1 MELLAAVT
9 SSQEL
14 PPTPASF
21 CSDGDGPLSS
31 SYEQLSRFY
40 DLDSSRIEGIKPCTP
55 FQLDMIDC
63 TTSDKKSAVGHAVY
77 DVPTDIDVSRFA
89 LAWKEIVNQTPALRA
104 FIFTFESG
112 QASQVILKDSFI
124 FSWMCWSSST
134 FPEEVVR
141 DEAAAAASGPRCNRF
156 VLLEHMQTKK
166 RQLIWT
172 FDHAFVD
179 IAFQKRVLNRVLVA
193 YKHEKG
199 TPRPETPESSDA
211 TDIDSQSASV
221 VSMGYE
227 DTAISATQFWQ
238 THLDNLNA
246 SAFPHLSDHLITPRP
261 TTTAKH
267 HITFSLSQQT
277 LSNTTICRTALAIL
291 LSRYT
296 HSVEA
301 LFGVVTEQ
309 RLAFDKYCLAD
320 GPYQTVAPLR
330 VHCESNTR
338 VSDVMDAISSYDDR
352 LACLAPFGLRDIR
365 NTEDDGSAA
374 CDFQTV
380 LLVTDGSQVDNGI
393 NGFLQQTS
401 KPSRFMPCN
410 NRALLLHCQM
420 ESQGVSLVAHYDRNV
435 IDSLQTT
442 RLLHQLGHLVKYLQS
457 SSDLYS
463 VAKVN
468 LMTESDQGEIESWN
482 SEPLQVQD
490 TLIHHEMLKAVSHS
504 PTKTAI
510 QAWDGDWTYSELDN
524 VSSRLAAYIKSLD
537 LGAEQAIIPVYFEKS
552 KWVIAS
558 MLAVLKSGN
567 AFTLIDP
574 NDPPARTAQV
584 IMQTRATV
592 ALTSKLHCE
601 TVQKL
606 VGRCV
611 VVDEEI
617 LQSVSLSD
625 DFSSPAKPHDLAYV
639 IFTSGSTGDPKGIM
653 IEHRAFSSCALKFG
667 ASLGISA
674 DTRAL
679 QFGTHAFGACLLEI
693 MTTLIHGGCVCIPS
707 DDDRMNNIPS
717 FINRYNVNWMMATPS
732 YMGTFAP
739 EDVPGLVTLVLVGE
753 QMSASVNAIWSPKV
767 QLLNGY
773 GQSESSSI
781 CFASKMSTEPNNMG
795 KAVGAHSWV
804 IDPNDVN
811 RLVPIGAV
819 GELVI
824 ESPGITRDY
833 IIPPP
838 PEKSPFFTTIP
849 SWYPTDKVPGGIKFY
864 RTGDLARYA
873 SDGSIVCLG
882 RMDSQVK
889 IRGQRVELG
898 AIETHLRQQMPDDL
912 TIVVE
917 ATKRSQSANSTAL
930 IVFLIG
936 SSYFDNKPLDAYIL
950 DHVATKGI
958 NTKLEQVLPR
968 HSIPSFYICMLELP
982 RTATGKIDRRRLR
995 IMGND
1000 VLDKQAQVTVVQQT
1014 PAPIPVVADTA
1025 AKIYSIWVQSLSID
1039 PAAANIGATFFELG
1053 GNSITAIKMVNMA
1066 RSVGMDLK
1074 VSDIYQNPTLAG
1086 LSAVIKGDP
1095 LSYTLIPKSTHD
1107 GAVEQSFSQGRLWF
1121 LDQLDVGSLWYL
1133 IPYAVRM
1140 RGPIDVDA
1148 LRRALAALEQRHE
1161 TLRTTFEDQDGV
1173 GVQIVHERLSKEMK
1187 VINLCGSDIDPL
1199 EVLNQEQ
1206 TTPFNL
1212 SSEAGWRATL
1222 LRLGEDDHILTIV
1235 MHHIISDGW
1244 SIDVLRRDLNQ
1255 LYSAALKGS
1264 ENPLSALTPL
1274 PIQYNDFAK
1283 WQKDQFIEQE
1293 KQLNYWKKQLKDS
1306 SPAKIPTD
1314 FARPALLSGDAGCV
1328 PVTIEGELYQSLR
1341 TFCNE
1346 HNTTSFVVLLAAFR
1360 AAHYRLTAVE
1370 DAVIGTPIA
1379 NRNRPELEDIIGC
1392 FVNTQCMR
1400 INIDDHDTFG
1410 TLINQVKSTTT
1421 AAFENEDVPFE
1432 RVVSALQPGSRDLSS
1447 TPLAQLIFA
1456 VHSQKDLG
1464 RFEFQGVES
1473 VPVPSKAYTRFD
1485 MEFHLFQE
1493 SDSLKGSINFAAEL
1507 FKMET
1512 VENVSRVFF
1521 EILRNGLRSSQTPV
1535 SVLPLTDGVAKL
1547 EELDVLNVKLVD
1559 YPRESSLVDVFQSQV
1574 SAYPESLAVVDSSC
1588 RLTYAELDR
1597 QSNVLAGW
1605 LRQRSMPAETLV
1617 AVFAPRSCETIV
1629 SFFGILKANLAYLPL
1644 DVRSPSARVQDIL
1657 SDLPGPTVVFLGH
1670 DTAPPEIEVTNV
1682 EFVRI
1687 QDALQHSNTDSAEV
1701 LKHNITKPSATSL
1714 AYVLYTS
1721 GSTGRPKG
1729 VMIEHRVII
1738 RTVTSS
1744 CIHNY
1749 PSETRTAHMAT
1760 IAFDGASY
1768 EIYSAL
1774 LFGRTLVCIDYMTTL
1789 DARALKDVFLQ
1800 EQVNAAVMSP
1810 ALLKMYLSDARE
1822 ALKNL
1827 DVLLLGG
1834 DRFDGPD
1841 ALDAQGLIKGQCYN
1855 GYGPTENGVMST
1867 IYAIDSTESFIN
1879 GVPIGRALKNSG
1891 AYVMDPK
1898 QQLVGIG
1905 VMGELVVTGDGL
1917 ARGYTDK
1924 ALDENRFVQIT
1935 VGGKTVKAYRTGD
1948 RVRYRIG
1955 DGLIEFFGRMDTQF
1969 KIRGNRIE
1977 SAEVEAALLRDTSVR
1992 DAAVVL
1998 QQNQDQAP
2006 EIFGFVVADYDHSEN
2021 DEGRSTDQVEGWQDH
2036 FESGMYSDIGEIDP
2050 STIGNDF
2057 KGWTSMYDGSQIDLA
2072 EMHEWLGDTTRTLY
2086 DNRCPGHVLEIGTGS
2101 GMILFNLDSRLQSYV
2116 GLEPS
2121 RSAAAFVNKAIESV
2135 PALLGKA
2142 KVHVGTAT
2150 DIGQVSDL
2158 HPDLVVLNSV
2168 IQYFPS
2174 SEYLAQVA
2182 DTLVHLPDV
2191 KRIFFGDVRS
2201 QATNEHFLAAR
2212 AVRTLGENATKDD
2225 VRQKMAELEDI
2236 EEELLVEPAFFTS
2249 LKNKF
2254 PSLVEHVEILPKNM
2268 EAVNELSA
2276 YRYAAV
2282 VHIRGS
2288 RGGES
2293 VLPVE
2298 KDDWIDFQAK
2308 QLDQQSLV
2316 DLLGASKNA
2325 NVAVSN
2331 IPFRSTAFERQV
2343 VASLN
2348 SNINEWQLS
2357 AIRSN
2362 AESYPS
2368 LSVPDIFRIADQAGF
2383 RVEVSAA
2390 RQWSQNGALDAV
2402 FHHCSSQGR
2411 TLVNFPTDHHL
2422 RGSDLLTNRPL
2433 QRLQNRRIA
2442 LQVREKLRSLL
2453 PSYMIPSSIVVLDKM
2468 PLNANGKVD
2477 RKELSRRAKCVPKQ
2491 QTTAPLPAFPISEV
2505 EVILCEEATEVFG
2518 MKVDITDHFFNLGGH
2533 SLLATKLISRIDQRL
2548 KVRVTVKDVFD
2559 HPVFSDLAS
2568 VIRQGLGLQHPV
2580 PDAQGQDRSAHVVP
2594 RTETEAMLCD
2604 EFSKILGFQVGITD
2618 NFFDLGGHS
2627 LMATKLAVRIGHRLD
2642 TTVSVKDVFDHPVLF
2657 QLAIAMDNLVQ
2668 SKTNHRVGGR
2678 EMAEYSPF
2686 QLLSTEDPEEF
2697 MAKEIKP
2704 QLELQ
2709 NTIQDVYPSTQMQKA
2724 FLFDPTTARPRPF
2737 VPFYIDFPST
2747 SEPDAACLIKACKSL
2762 VGHLDIF
2769 RTVFVETSGE
2779 LYQVVLSSLD
2789 LPIQVI
2795 KTEANINTA
2804 TNEFLDEFA
2813 KEPVRLGQPLIHFTI
2828 LKQTKSMRVIMRI
2841 SHALYD
2847 GLSLEHVVRK
2857 LHMLYNGRS
2866 LLPPHQ
2872 FSRYM
2877 QYTADGRES
2886 GHQFWRDVIQN
2897 TPMTILSD
2905 GKIVDGN
2912 DTTSKALHLS
2922 KIVSIPS
2929 QVLRGGSNIITQA
2942 TVFNAACA
2950 LVLSQESGSKD
2961 VVFGR
2966 IVSGRQGLPV
2976 ECQDIVGPCTNAVP
2990 VRAHIGSSDHQ
3001 QLLHDIQDQYLLSLP
3016 HETLGFSDLKRNCT
3030 DWPES
3035 VTNFSCCITYH
3046 NFEYH
3051 PESQFDQQRV
3061 EMGVLTR
3068 FVNIETDEPLYD
3080 LAIAGEVEPDG
3091 TGLKVT
3097 VIAKTQLFSR
3107 ERVEYLL
3114 EEVSKTFE
3122 SLNSALQ
3129 ASK

>member
-1 MELLAAVT
+1 MEYLTAVDGR
-9 SSQEL
+9 QDL

-21 CSDGDGPLSS
+21 CSHGDSPLNS
-31 SYEQLSRFY
+31 SYEQLFHLY
-40 DLDSSRIEGIKPCTP
+40 GLDSSRIEAIKPCTP

-63 TTSDKKSAVGHAVY
+63 NALDKQSAIGHAVY
-77 DVPTDIDVSRFA
+77 DVPTDIDISRFA

-104 FIFTFESG
+104 FAFTSDSG
-112 QASQVILKDSFI
+112 KTSQVILKDSFV
-124 FSWMCWSSST
+124 FSWMCWSSSSS
-134 FPEEVVR
+134 PDEVVR

-156 VLLEHMQTKK
+156 VLLEDMQTKK
-166 RQLIWT
+166 CQLVWT
-172 FDHAFVD
+172 FSHALVD
-179 IAFQKRVLNRVLVA
+179 VTFQQRVLSRVFAA
-193 YKHEKG
+193 YKHEKD
-199 TPRPETPESSDA
+199 THRPETPESSDA
-211 TDIDSQSASV
+211 TDTDSQSVSV
-221 VSMGYE
+221 VSMSCE
-227 DTAISATQFWQ
+227 DNAVSATHFWQ
-238 THLDNLNA
+238 THLNDLNA
-246 SAFPHLSDHLITPRP
+246 SVFPHLSDHLMVPNP
-261 TTTAKH
+261 TTTAEH
-267 HITFSLSQQT
+267 RITFPLSQKA
-277 LSNTTICRTALAIL
+277 LSNSAICRTALSIL

-296 HSVEA
+296 HSDEA
-301 LFGVVTEQ
+301 LFGAVTEQ
-309 RLAFDKYCLAD
+309 SLPFDKHYLAD
-320 GPYQTVAPLR
+320 GTYQTVAPLR
-330 VHCESNTR
+330 VHCQSNLR
-338 VSDVMDAISSYDDR
+338 ASDVMDAISSYDDR
-352 LACLAPFGLRDIR
+352 LGHLAPFGLRDIR
-365 NTEDDGSAA
+365 NTGDNGSAA

-380 LLVTDGSQVDNGI
+380 LLVTDGSHVNNGI
-393 NGFLQQTS
+393 NGFLQQITES
-401 KPSRFMPCN
+401 SHFMPCN

-420 ESQGVSLVAHYDRNV
+420 ESSGALLVAYYDHNV

-442 RLLHQLGHLVKYLQS
+442 RLLQQFGHLIKCLQS
-457 SSDLYS
+457 PLDLSSM
-463 VAKVN
+463 AEVN
-468 LMTESDQGEIESWN
+468 LMTEYDRAEIESWN
-482 SEPLQVQD
+482 SQPLEVQD

-524 VSSRLAAYIKSLD
+524 VSSRLAVHIKSLG
-537 LGAEQAIIPVYFEKS
+537 LRAQQAIIPVYFEKS

-584 IMQTRATV
+584 VTQTRATV
-592 ALTSKLHCE
+592 ALTSKLHRE

-611 VVDEEI
+611 VVDDEL
-617 LQSVSLSD
+617 LQSVSASD
-625 DFSSPAKPHDLAYV
+625 DFSSLTKSQDLAYV

-667 ASLGISA
+667 ASLGINS

-693 MTTLIHGGCVCIPS
+693 MTTLINGGCVCIPS
-707 DDDRMNNIPS
+707 DDDRMNSIPS

-732 YMGTFAP
+732 YMGTFSP
-739 EDVPGLVTLVLVGE
+739 EDVPGLATLVLVGE
-753 QMSASVNAIWSPKV
+753 QMSSSVNAIWAPKL

-781 CFASKMSTEPNNMG
+781 CFASNMSTEPNNMG
-795 KAVGAHSWV
+795 RAVGAHSWV
-804 IDPNDVN
+804 IDPNDIN

-824 ESPGITRDY
+824 ESPGIARDY
-833 IIPPP
+833 IVPPP
-838 PEKSPFFTTIP
+838 PEKSPFFTDIP
-849 SWYPTDKVPGGIKFY
+849 SWYPANTFPDGAKLY

-882 RMDSQVK
+882 RIDSQVK

-917 ATKRSQSANSTAL
+917 ATKRSQSANSTSL
-930 IVFLIG
+930 IAFLIG
-936 SSYFDNKPLDAYIL
+936 SSYFGNRPSDAHIL
-950 DHVATKGI
+950 DHDATKAI
-958 NTKLEQVLPR
+958 NIKLEQVLPR

-995 IMGND
+995 IMGKD
-1000 VLDKQAQVTVVQQT
+1000 ILDKQTQGAIVQQA
-1014 PAPIPVVADTA
+1014 PAPIPVFADTA
-1025 AKIYSIWVQSLSID
+1025 AKLHSIWVQSLGID
-1039 PAAANIGATFFELG
+1039 PATVNVGATFFELG

-1074 VSDIYQNPTLAG
+1074 VSNIYQHPTLAG
-1086 LSAVIKGDP
+1086 ISAVVKGDP
-1095 LSYTLIPKSTHD
+1095 LSYTLIPKSTHE
-1107 GAVEQSFSQGRLWF
+1107 GPVEQSYSQGRLWF

-1140 RGPIDVDA
+1140 RGPVNVDA

-1173 GVQIVHERLSKEMK
+1173 GVQIVHEKLSEEMK
-1187 VINLCGSDIDPL
+1187 VIDLCGSDLDPF

-1255 LYSAALKGS
+1255 LYSAALKDS
-1264 ENPLSALTPL
+1264 KDPLSALTPL
-1274 PIQYNDFAK
+1274 PIQYSDFAK

-1328 PVTIEGELYQSLR
+1328 HVTIDGELYQSLR
-1341 TFCNE
+1341 AFCNE

-1400 INIDDHDTFG
+1400 INIDHHDTFG
-1410 TLINQVKSTTT
+1410 TLINQVKATTT
-1421 AAFENEDVPFE
+1421 AAFENEDIPFE

-1464 RFEFQGVES
+1464 RFKFQGLES

-1493 SDSLKGSINFAAEL
+1493 TDSLKGSVNFADEL

-1512 VENVSRVFF
+1512 VENVVRVFF
-1521 EILRNGLRSSQTPV
+1521 EILRNGLQSSRTPV
-1535 SVLPLTDGVAKL
+1535 SILPLTDGIVTL
-1547 EELDVLNVKLVD
+1547 EKLDVLNVKHVD
-1559 YPRESSLVDVFQSQV
+1559 YPRESSLADVFQTQV
-1574 SAYPESLAVVDSSC
+1574 SAYPDSLAVVDSSC
-1588 RLTYAELDR
+1588 RLTYTELDR
-1597 QSNVLAGW
+1597 QSDILAGW
-1605 LRQRSMPAETLV
+1605 LRRRSMPAETLV

-1629 SFFGILKANLAYLPL
+1629 AFFGVLKANLAYLPL

-1657 SDLPGPTVVFLGH
+1657 SGLSGPTIVLIGH
-1670 DTAPPEIEVTNV
+1670 DTAPPDIEVTNV

-1687 QDALQHSNTDSAEV
+1687 RDALNDSNADGFEVIEHDS
-1701 LKHNITKPSATSL
+1701 TKPSATSL

-1738 RTVTSS
+1738 RTVTSG
-1744 CIHNY
+1744 CIPNY
-1749 PSETRTAHMAT
+1749 PSETRMAHMAT

-1774 LFGRTLVCIDYMTTL
+1774 LFGRTLVCVDYMTTL
-1789 DARALKDVFLQ
+1789 DARALKDVFFR
-1800 EQVNAAVMSP
+1800 EHVNAAVMSP
-1810 ALLKMYLSDARE
+1810 ALLKMYLSESRE
-1822 ALKNL
+1822 ALENL

-1867 IYAIDSTESFIN
+1867 IYPIDSTESFIN
-1879 GVPIGRALKNSG
+1879 GVPIGRALNNSG
-1891 AYVMDPK
+1891 AYVVDPE

-1917 ARGYTDK
+1917 ARGYSDK
-1924 ALDENRFVQIT
+1924 ALDENRFVHIT
-1935 VGGKTVKAYRTGD
+1935 VNDQTVKAYRTGD

-1977 SAEVEAALLRDTSVR
+1977 SAEIEAALLRDSSVR

-1998 QQNQDQAP
+1998 QQNEDQAP
-2006 EIFGFVVADYDHSEN
+2006 EILGFVVADHDHSEN
-2021 DEGRSTDQVEGWQDH
+2021 DKGQSANQVEGWQDH

-2050 STIGNDF
+2050 STIGSDF
-2057 KGWTSMYDGSQIDLA
+2057 KGWTSMYDGSQIDFD
-2072 EMHEWLGDTTRTLY
+2072 EMHEWLGETTRTLH
-2086 DNRCPGHVLEIGTGS
+2086 DNRSLGNVLEIGTGS
-2101 GMILFNLDSRLQSYV
+2101 GMILFNLDSRLESYV

-2121 RSAAAFVNKAIESV
+2121 RSAAAFVNKATESI
-2135 PALLGKA
+2135 PSLAGKA
-2142 KVHVGTAT
+2142 KVQVGTAT
-2150 DIGQVSDL
+2150 DIGQVDDL

-2174 SEYLAQVA
+2174 SEYLAEIA
-2182 DTLVHLPDV
+2182 DTLIHLPNV
-2191 KRIFFGDVRS
+2191 QRIFFGDVRS

-2212 AVRTLGENATKDD
+2212 AIHTLGKNATKDD
-2225 VRQKMAELEDI
+2225 VRQKMAELEDM

-2249 LKNKF
+2249 LKDRF
-2254 PSLVEHVEILPKNM
+2254 PGLVEHVEILPKNM

-2282 VHIRGS
+2282 VHVRGS
-2288 RGGES
+2288 LGDEL

-2298 KDDWIDFQAK
+2298 KDDWIDFQAN
-2308 QLDQQSLV
+2308 QLNQKSLG
-2316 DLLGASKNA
+2316 DLLKSSDAA
-2325 NVAVSN
+2325 IMAVSK
-2331 IPFRSTAFERQV
+2331 IPFEITAFERQV

-2348 SNINEWQLS
+2348 SNIDEWQLS
-2357 AIRSN
+2357 TIRSS
-2362 AESYPS
+2362 AEGDSS
-2368 LSVPDIFRIADQAGF
+2368 LSVPDIFRIAGEAGF
-2383 RVEVSAA
+2383 RVEVSSA

-2402 FHHCSSQGR
+2402 FHHCCSQGR

-2442 LQVREKLRSLL
+2442 IEVRERLRSLL
-2453 PSYMIPSSIVVLDKM
+2453 PSYMIPSNIVVLDKM

-2477 RKELSRRAKCVPKQ
+2477 RKELSRRAKVVPKQ
-2491 QTTAPLPAFPISEV
+2491 QTAAPLPTFPISEV

-2548 KVRVTVKDVFD
+2548 KVRITVKDVFD
-2559 HPVFSDLAS
+2559 HPVFADLAS
-2568 VIRQGLGLQHPV
+2568 VIRQGLGLQQPV
-2580 PDAQGQDRSAHVVP
+2580 SDGQGQDRSAHMAP
-2594 RTETEAMLCD
+2594 RTETEAILCD
-2604 EFSKILGFQVGITD
+2604 EFAKVLGFQVGITD

-2657 QLAIAMDNLVQ
+2657 QLAIALDNLVQ
-2668 SKTNHRVGGR
+2668 SKTNEIVGGR

-2686 QLLSTEDPEEF
+2686 QLLFTEDPEEF
-2697 MAKEIKP
+2697 MASEIKP

-2709 NTIQDVYPSTQMQKA
+2709 EIIQDIYPSTQMQKA
-2724 FLFDPTTARPRPF
+2724 FLFDHTTARPRPF

-2747 SEPDAACLIKACKSL
+2747 SEPDAAGLIKACESL
-2762 VGHLDIF
+2762 VNHLDIF
-2769 RTVFVETSGE
+2769 RTVFAEASGE
-2779 LYQVVLSSLD
+2779 LYQVVLSCLD

-2795 KTEANINTA
+2795 ETEDNINTA

-2813 KEPVRLGQPLIHFTI
+2813 KEPVRLGHPLIRFTI
-2828 LKQTKSMRVIMRI
+2828 IKQTKSMRVIMRI

-2886 GHQFWRDVIQN
+2886 GHGFWRDVIQN

-2905 GKIVDGN
+2905 DTVVDGN
-2912 DTTSKALHLS
+2912 DATCKALHLS
-2922 KIVSIPS
+2922 KIVNIPS
-2929 QVLRGGSNIITQA
+2929 QVLRGSSNIITQA

-2950 LVLSQESGSKD
+2950 LVLSRESDSKD

-2976 ECQDIVGPCTNAVP
+2976 EYQDIVGPCTNAVP
-2990 VRAHIGSSDHQ
+2990 VRAHIESSDYN

-3016 HETLGFSDLKRNCT
+3016 HETIGFSDLKRNCT
-3030 DWPES
+3030 DWPEAI
-3035 VTNFSCCITYH
+3035 TNFSCCITYH

-3051 PESQFDQQRV
+3051 PESQFEQQRV
-3061 EMGVLTR
+3061 EMGVLTK
-3068 FVNIETDEPLYD
+3068 FVNIEMDEPLYD

-3091 TGLKVT
+3091 AGLKVT
-3097 VIAKTQLFSR
+3097 VIAKTQLFGR
-3107 ERVEYLL
+3107 KRVEHLL

-3122 SLNSALQ
+3122 GLNSSL
-3129 ASK
+3129 

>member
-1 MELLAAVT
+1 MKSLTAVD
-9 SSQEL
+9 SRQEL
-14 PPTPASF
+14 SPTPASS
-21 CSDGDGPLSS
+21 CSDGDNALNT
-31 SYEQLSRFY
+31 SYEQLSHLY
-40 DLDSSRIEGIKPCTP
+40 GLDSSRIEAIKPCTP

-63 TTSDKKSAVGHAVY
+63 TTFDKKSAIGHAVY
-77 DVPTDIDVSRFA
+77 DVPTDIDISRFT

-104 FIFTFESG
+104 FVFTSNSG
-112 QASQVILKDSFI
+112 KSCQVILKDNFV
-124 FSWMCWSSST
+124 FSWMCWSSSS
-134 FPEEVVR
+134 FPYEVVR

-156 VLLEHMQTKK
+156 VLLEDMQTKK
-166 RQLIWT
+166 RQLVWT
-172 FDHAFVD
+172 FSHAFVGN
-179 IAFQKRVLNRVLVA
+179 AFQKRVLGRVLAA
-193 YKHEKG
+193 YKHGKD
-199 TPRPETPESSDA
+199 TPRPETPDSSDA
-211 TDIDSQSASV
+211 TDTDSQSASV
-221 VSMGYE
+221 ESMSFE
-227 DTAISATQFWQ
+227 DNATSATQFWQ
-238 THLDNLNA
+238 THLNNLGA
-246 SAFPHLSDHLITPRP
+246 SVFPHLSDHLMLPNPIESTEHR
-261 TTTAKH
+261 
-267 HITFSLSQQT
+267 ITFPLSQKT
-277 LSNTTICRTALAIL
+277 PSSTVICRAALSIL
-291 LSRYT
+291 LSYYT
-296 HSVEA
+296 HSDEA

-309 RLAFDKYCLAD
+309 CITFGKHCLTD
-320 GPYQTVAPLR
+320 GSYQTVAPLR
-330 VHCESNTR
+330 VHCESDLP
-338 VSDVMDAISSYDDR
+338 VSDIMDAISSYDDH
-352 LACLAPFGLRDIR
+352 LGHLAPFGLRDIR
-365 NTEDDGSAA
+365 NTGDDGSAA

-380 LLVTDGSQVDNGI
+380 LLVTDGSQVNNGV
-393 NGFLQQTS
+393 NGFLQQTTE
-401 KPSRFMPCN
+401 PSHFMPCN

-420 ESQGVSLVAHYDRNV
+420 ESNGALLVAHYDRNV
-435 IDSLQTT
+435 IDSLETK
-442 RLLHQLGHLVKYLQS
+442 RLLEQLGHLINYLYS
-457 SSDLYS
+457 SSDLGS
-463 VAKVN
+463 MADIN
-468 LMTESDQGEIESWN
+468 LMTEYDCAEIQMWN
-482 SEPLQVQD
+482 SQPLEVQN
-490 TLIHHEMLKAVSHS
+490 TLIHHEMLKTVSHS

-510 QAWDGDWTYSELDN
+510 QAWDGEWTYSELDN
-524 VSSRLAAYIKSLD
+524 ISSRLATHITSLG
-537 LGAEQAIIPVYFEKS
+537 LGAQQAIIPIYFEKS

-584 IMQTRATV
+584 VSQTRATV
-592 ALTSKLHCE
+592 ALTSKLHRE

-606 VGRCV
+606 TGRCV
-611 VVDEEI
+611 VVDDEL
-617 LQSVSLSD
+617 LQSVPASA
-625 DFSSPAKPHDLAYV
+625 DFSTTIKSQDLAYV

-667 ASLGISA
+667 ASLGISS

-739 EDVPGLVTLVLVGE
+739 EDVPGLATLVLVGE
-753 QMSASVNAIWSPKV
+753 QMSASVNAIWAPKV

-781 CFASKMSTEPNNMG
+781 CFASKMSAEPNNMG
-795 KAVGAHSWV
+795 RAVGAHSWV
-804 IDPNDVN
+804 IDPNDIN

-824 ESPGITRDY
+824 ESPGIARDY
-833 IIPPP
+833 IVPPP
-838 PEKSPFFTTIP
+838 PEKSPFFTNIP
-849 SWYPTDKVPGGIKFY
+849 SWYSSGILPDGVKFY

-898 AIETHLRQQMPDDL
+898 AIETHLRRQMPDDL

-917 ATKRSQSANSTAL
+917 ATKRSQSVNSTAL
-930 IVFLIG
+930 IAFLIG
-936 SSYFDNKPLDAYIL
+936 SSCFDNKPLDAYIL
-950 DHVATKGI
+950 DHDAAKVI
-958 NTKLEQVLPR
+958 NMKLEQVLPR

-995 IMGND
+995 MLGND
-1000 VLDKQAQVTVVQQT
+1000 ILDEQTQGTIVQQT

-1025 AKIYSIWVQSLSID
+1025 AKLYSIWVQSLAID
-1039 PAAANIGATFFELG
+1039 PAAVNIGATFFELG

-1066 RSVGMDLK
+1066 RSAGMDLK
-1074 VSDIYQNPTLAG
+1074 VSDIYQNPTLAR

-1107 GAVEQSFSQGRLWF
+1107 GPIEQSYSQGRLWF

-1133 IPYAVRM
+1133 IPYAVKM
-1140 RGPIDVDA
+1140 RGPINVDA

-1173 GVQIVHERLSKEMK
+1173 GVQIVHENLSKEVK
-1187 VINLCGSDIDPL
+1187 VIDLSDSDLDPF

-1222 LRLGEDDHILTIV
+1222 LRLGEDEHILTIV

-1255 LYSAALKGS
+1255 LYSAALKDS
-1264 ENPLSALTPL
+1264 KDPLSALVPL
-1274 PIQYNDFAK
+1274 PIQYSDFAK

-1293 KQLNYWKKQLKDS
+1293 KQLDYWKKQLKDS

-1328 PVTIEGELYQSLR
+1328 SVTIDGELYQSLR
-1341 TFCNE
+1341 AFCNQ

-1400 INIDDHDTFG
+1400 INIDDNDTFG
-1410 TLINQVKSTTT
+1410 TLVNQVKATTT

-1464 RFEFQGVES
+1464 RFSLEGLES
-1473 VPVPSKAYTRFD
+1473 LPVPSKAYTRFD

-1493 SDSLKGSINFAAEL
+1493 TDSLKGSVNFADEL

-1512 VENVSRVFF
+1512 VENVVRVFF
-1521 EILRNGLRSSQTPV
+1521 EILRKGLQSAQTPV
-1535 SVLPLTDGVAKL
+1535 SVLPLTDGIATL
-1547 EELDVLNVKLVD
+1547 EQLDVLNVKHVD

-1574 SAYPESLAVVDSSC
+1574 STFPDSLAVVDSSF
-1588 RLTYAELDR
+1588 RLTYSELDR
-1597 QSNVLAGW
+1597 QSDVLAGW
-1605 LRQRSMPAETLV
+1605 LRRRSMLPETLV

-1629 SFFGILKANLAYLPL
+1629 AFFGILKANLAYLPL

-1657 SDLPGPTVVFLGH
+1657 SGLSGPTVVFLGH
-1670 DTAPPEIEVTNV
+1670 DTEPPEIQVPNV

-1687 QDALQHSNTDSAEV
+1687 QDALQECNTDGFEV
-1701 LKHNITKPSATSL
+1701 LEHNSKKPSATSL

-1738 RTVTSS
+1738 RTVTSG
-1744 CIHNY
+1744 CIPNY
-1749 PSETRTAHMAT
+1749 PAETRMAHMAT

-1789 DARALKDVFLQ
+1789 DARALKDVFFR
-1800 EQVNAAVMSP
+1800 EHVNAAVMSP
-1810 ALLKMYLSDARE
+1810 ALLKMYLSESRE
-1822 ALKNL
+1822 ALKSL

-1867 IYAIDSTESFIN
+1867 IYPIDSTESFIN
-1879 GVPIGRALKNSG
+1879 GVPIGRALNNSG
-1891 AYVMDPK
+1891 AYVMDPQ

-1924 ALDENRFVQIT
+1924 ALDENRFVHIT
-1935 VGGKTVKAYRTGD
+1935 INGQTVKAYRTGD
-1948 RVRYRIG
+1948 RVRHRIG

-1977 SAEVEAALLRDTSVR
+1977 SAEVEAALLRDSSVR

-1998 QQNQDQAP
+1998 QQNEDQAP
-2006 EIFGFVVADYDHSEN
+2006 EIFGFVVADHGHSEN
-2021 DEGRSTDQVEGWQDH
+2021 DKGQSANQVEGWQDH
-2036 FESGMYSDIGEIDP
+2036 FESGMYSDIGEIDL
-2050 STIGNDF
+2050 STIGSDF
-2057 KGWTSMYDGSQIDLA
+2057 KGWTSMYDGSQIDFA
-2072 EMHEWLGDTTRTLY
+2072 EMHEWLGDTTRTLH
-2086 DNRCPGHVLEIGTGS
+2086 DNRSPGNVLEIGTGS
-2101 GMILFNLDSRLQSYV
+2101 GMILFNLDSRLESYV

-2121 RSAAAFVNKAIESV
+2121 RSAAAFVNKAVESV
-2135 PALLGKA
+2135 PSLAEKA

-2150 DIGQVSDL
+2150 DVGQIGNL

-2174 SEYLAQVA
+2174 SEYLAEVA

-2212 AVRTLGENATKDD
+2212 AVRTLGENATKND
-2225 VRQKMAELEDI
+2225 VRQKMAELEDV

-2249 LKNKF
+2249 LEDKF
-2254 PSLVEHVEILPKNM
+2254 PDLVENVEILPKNM

-2288 RGGES
+2288 IRDEAMIM
-2293 VLPVE
+2293 VE

-2308 QLDQQSLV
+2308 QLDQKSLG
-2316 DLLGASKNA
+2316 DLLTASGAA
-2325 NVAVSN
+2325 IMAVSN
-2331 IPFRSTAFERQV
+2331 IPFKITAFERHV

-2348 SNINEWQLS
+2348 SDIDEWQLS
-2357 AIRSN
+2357 AIRST
-2362 AESYPS
+2362 AEGCTS
-2368 LSVPDIFRIADQAGF
+2368 LSVPDIFRIAEEAGF

-2442 LQVREKLRSLL
+2442 IEVRERLRSLL
-2453 PSYMIPSSIVVLDKM
+2453 PSYMIPSNIVVLDKM

-2477 RKELSRRAKCVPKQ
+2477 RKELSRRAKVVPKQ
-2491 QTTAPLPAFPISEV
+2491 QTATPVPTFPISEV

-2559 HPVFSDLAS
+2559 HPVFADLAS
-2568 VIRQGLGLQHPV
+2568 VVRQGLGLQQPV
-2580 PDAQGQDRSAHVVP
+2580 SDGQGQDKSAHVAP

-2604 EFSKILGFQVGITD
+2604 EFAKVLGFQVGITD

-2627 LMATKLAVRIGHRLD
+2627 LMATKLAVRIGHRLE

-2657 QLAIAMDNLVQ
+2657 QLAIALDNLVQ
-2668 SKTNHRVGGR
+2668 SKTNERVGSR

-2686 QLLSTEDPEEF
+2686 QLLSTEDSEDF
-2697 MAKEIKP
+2697 MANEIRP
-2704 QLELQ
+2704 RLELQ
-2709 NTIQDVYPSTQMQKA
+2709 ETIQDVYPSTQMQKA

-2747 SEPDAACLIKACKSL
+2747 SEPDAGCLVRACESL

-2769 RTVFVETSGE
+2769 RTVFVEASGE
-2779 LYQVVLSSLD
+2779 LYQVVLSHLD
-2789 LPIQVI
+2789 LPVQVI
-2795 KTEANINTA
+2795 ETEDNINTA
-2804 TNEFLDEFA
+2804 TNEFLDVFA
-2813 KEPVRLGQPLIHFTI
+2813 KEPVRLGQPLVRFTI

-2877 QYTADGRES
+2877 QYTADSRES

-2905 GKIVDGN
+2905 DTIVHGDVA
-2912 DTTSKALHLS
+2912 TCKALHLS
-2922 KIVSIPS
+2922 NIVDIPS
-2929 QVLRGGSNIITQA
+2929 QVLRGGNNIITQA

-2976 ECQDIVGPCTNAVP
+2976 EYQDIVGPCTNAVP
-2990 VRAHIGSSDHQ
+2990 VRAHIESSDHN

-3016 HETLGFSDLKRNCT
+3016 HETIGFSDLKRNCT
-3030 DWPES
+3030 DWPEE
-3035 VTNFSCCITYH
+3035 VTNYSCCITYH

-3051 PESQFDQQRV
+3051 PESQFEQQRV
-3061 EMGVLTR
+3061 EMGVLTK
-3068 FVNIETDEPLYD
+3068 FVNIEMDEPLYD

-3091 TGLKVT
+3091 KGLKVT
-3097 VIAKTQLFSR
+3097 VIAKTQLFGR
-3107 ERVEYLL
+3107 KRVEHLL
-3114 EEVSKTFE
+3114 NEVSRTFE
-3122 SLNSALQ
+3122 DLNSSL
-3129 ASK
+3129 